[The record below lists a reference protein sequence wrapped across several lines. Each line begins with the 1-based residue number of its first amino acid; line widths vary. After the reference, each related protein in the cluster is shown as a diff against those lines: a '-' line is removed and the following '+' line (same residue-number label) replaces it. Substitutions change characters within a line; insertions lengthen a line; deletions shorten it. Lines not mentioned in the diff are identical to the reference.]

1 MERNESEHALMGAA
15 DLNTSNP
22 PKPSNDAVHEAAHAI
37 MGALVGLENIE
48 ITMEGQKP
56 KCTFWGNNAPVG
68 ALLIA
73 GFAGYWADLNLSGL
87 KEQDSGTRATSDFR
101 NFEDKLKKFVPSEE
115 EWQRQVKHFG
125 GKSESLVSEYK
136 ETIFELAKIIDERRT
151 IPAHEV
157 ELLDCIKRVRQ
168 EGQKRRD
175 RFTPTG

>member
-1 MERNESEHALMGAA
+1 MKGNALMGAA

-22 PKPSNDAVHEAAHAI
+22 PKPSIDAVHEAAHAI

-48 ITMEGQKP
+48 ITMEGEKP
-56 KCTFWGNNAPVG
+56 KCKFCGNNAQVG

-87 KEQDSGTRATSDFR
+87 NEQDSGTRATSDFG

-151 IPAHEV
+151 IPAQEV

-168 EGQKRRD
+168 EGQKRREN
-175 RFTPTG
+175 RTL